1 MRRTLIV
8 IAALVISL
16 LAGLTAFDYF
26 APYTA
31 VRNGLALERGR
42 AALELKQV
50 SVDGLDIAYLEGGN
64 AKDALVPLILVHG
77 FGADKDNFTRVAGHL
92 TGQYHVISLDLPG
105 FGDSSKPEDLDYT
118 VDKQAER
125 VHAFAEALGLKKVHL
140 GGSSMGGAIIT
151 AYALKYPEET
161 ASLWL
166 LGPGGLSKAFDSE
179 LGQRIKETGKNPLLA
194 QTPEEFPAIMEFVMS
209 KPPFFPHSFKRV
221 LGERAAAD
229 YPLHSR
235 IFEQLNDPKQPH
247 PTLDGLIKDIQA
259 PTLVVWGNEDRALNY
274 QASEIYKAEMP
285 KAQIIIM
292 DGIGHLPMVEE
303 PRQSAEDY
311 QAFRAS
317 IQ

>member
-1 MRRTLIV
+1 
-8 IAALVISL
+8 
-16 LAGLTAFDYF
+16 
-26 APYTA
+26 PYTS

-42 AALELKQV
+42 AGLETRKIA
-50 SVDGLDIAYLEGGN
+50 VDGFDIAYLEGGQGEP
-64 AKDALVPLILVHG
+64 LVLVHG
-77 FGADKDNFTRVAGHL
+77 FGADKDNFTRVAAHL

-105 FGDSSKPEDLDYT
+105 FGESSKPDDADYT

-125 VHAFAEALGLKKVHL
+125 VHAFAQALGIKRAHF
-140 GGSSMGGAIIT
+140 GGSSMGGALIT
-151 AYALKYPEET
+151 AYALKYPDET

-179 LGQRIKETGKNPLLA
+179 LGKRIQETGKNPLLA
-194 QTPEEFPAIMEFVMS
+194 QTPEEFPAIMDFVMS

-221 LGERAAAD
+221 LGERAAVD

-235 IFEQLNDPKQPH
+235 IFAQLNDPKQPH

-285 KAQIIIM
+285 KAQVIIM
-292 DGIGHLPMVEE
+292 DGIGHLPMVEA
-303 PRQSAEDY
+303 PRQAARDY
-311 QAFRAS
+311 LAFRAG
-317 IQ
+317 IDQP

>member
-1 MRRTLIV
+1 MRRVLIV
-8 IAALVISL
+8 LVLLVVALL
-16 LAGLTAFDYF
+16 GGLTAFDYL

-42 AALELKQV
+42 ASLELRQV
-50 SVDGLDIAYLEGGN
+50 AVDGLDIAYLEGG
-64 AKDALVPLILVHG
+64 AGEPLILVHG

-92 TGQYHVISLDLPG
+92 TAHYRVISLDLPG
-105 FGDSSKPEDLDYT
+105 FGESSKPADADYT
-118 VDKQAER
+118 IDKQAER
-125 VHAFAEALGLKKVHL
+125 VHAFAQALGIERAHF

-151 AYALKYPEET
+151 AYALKYPKET

-166 LGPGGLSKAFDSE
+166 LGPGGLNKAFDSD
-179 LGQRIKETGKNPLLA
+179 LGRRIQETGKNPLLA

-209 KPPFFPHSFKRV
+209 KPPFFPYSFKRV

-229 YPLHSR
+229 YPLHAR
-235 IFEQLNDPKQPH
+235 IFAQLNDPKQPH

-274 QASEIYKAEMP
+274 EAAQIYKADMP
-285 KAQIIIM
+285 RAQVIIRE
-292 DGIGHLPMVEE
+292 GIGHLPMVEE
-303 PRQSAEDY
+303 PKRSAEDY
-311 QAFRAS
+311 LAFRAG

>member
-1 MRRTLIV
+1 MRRALIV
-8 IAALVISL
+8 IAILVIGL
-16 LAGLTAFDYF
+16 LAGLTAFDTL

-42 AALELKQV
+42 ADLELKQI
-50 SVDGLDIAYLEGGN
+50 SVDGLDIAYLEGGQGEP
-64 AKDALVPLILVHG
+64 LVLVHG
-77 FGADKDNFTRVAGHL
+77 FGADKDNFTRVAAHL
-92 TGQYHVISLDLPG
+92 TGQYRIISLDLPG
-105 FGDSSKPEDLDYT
+105 FGDSSKPDDADYR
-118 VDKQAER
+118 VEAQAER
-125 VHAFAEALGLKKVHL
+125 LHAFAQALGVKRAHF

-151 AYALKYPEET
+151 AYALKYPDET

-229 YPLHSR
+229 YPLHVR

-292 DGIGHLPMVEE
+292 DGIGHLPMVEA

-311 QAFRAS
+311 LAFRAS
-317 IQ
+317 IAQP

>member
-1 MRRTLIV
+1 MRRALIM
-8 IAALVISL
+8 IAVLVFGL
-16 LAGLTAFDYF
+16 LAGLTTFDYL

-42 AALELKQV
+42 AGLELKRV
-50 SVDGLDIAYLEGGN
+50 TVDGLDIAYLEGGQGEP
-64 AKDALVPLILVHG
+64 LVLVHG
-77 FGADKDNFTRVAGHL
+77 FGADKDNFTRIAAHL
-92 TGQYHVISLDLPG
+92 TGQYHVVSLDLPG
-105 FGDSSKPEDLDYT
+105 FGESSKPENADYT
-118 VDKQAER
+118 IGKQAER
-125 VHAFAEALGLKKVHL
+125 VHAFVQALGIKRSHL

-151 AYALKYPEET
+151 AYALKYPDET

-166 LGPGGLSKAFDSE
+166 LGPGGLSKAFDSG
-179 LGQRIKETGKNPLLA
+179 LGKTIKETGKNPLLA

-274 QASEIYKAEMP
+274 QASEIYKAEIP
-285 KAQIIIM
+285 KAQVIVM
-292 DGIGHLPMVEE
+292 DGIGHLPMIEATK
-303 PRQSAEDY
+303 QSAEDY
-311 QAFRAS
+311 KNFRANLE
-317 IQ
+317 